1 MFFWGTLG
9 SRHSYKRCF
18 YTYHPPKCWCSP
30 NTPMTK
36 ALRDGCQ
43 LQPPSAGQVSR
54 HRKNWPRMQVC
65 VFVKATPDKRIETL
79 PPWLSLKPRFRLT
92 ISITQFRCSPQ
103 ACTKGERVSVKC
115 AAGCRFS
122 FWCWPSPPF
131 VTADCHSCDSP
142 ISVCVRVCLCAL
154 QYWFVCVTVYRGVH
168 LVAIKTHIQ
177 CSCFFPSP
185 AALSPHLPTLRRY
198 LEIYC
203 DKLSAKLRGRC
214 PALAAGHIVAS
225 FLCLDP
231 QPA

>member
-9 SRHSYKRCF
+9 LGIHINVAFTRTTHLNVGAAQ
-18 YTYHPPKCWCSP
+18 T
-30 NTPMTK
+30 
-36 ALRDGCQ
+36 
-43 LQPPSAGQVSR
+43 
-54 HRKNWPRMQVC
+54 
-65 VFVKATPDKRIETL
+65 
-79 PPWLSLKPRFRLT
+79 PPWQRLCVMAASCSLPQQDKCPATAKTGQECKCALVWKLLQIKESKPYRHDCRWNLDSGLLT

-103 ACTKGERVSVKC
+103 VCTKGERVSVKC

-142 ISVCVRVCLCAL
+142 ISVCVCVL
-154 QYWFVCVTVYRGVH
+154 FSTVTVSRRVH

-185 AALSPHLPTLRRY
+185 AALPPHLPTLRRY